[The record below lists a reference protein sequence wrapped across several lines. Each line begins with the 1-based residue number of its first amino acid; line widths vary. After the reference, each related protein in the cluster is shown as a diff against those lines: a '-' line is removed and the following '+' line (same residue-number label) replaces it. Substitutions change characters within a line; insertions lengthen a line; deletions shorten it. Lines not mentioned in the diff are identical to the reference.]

1 MIKIAKPVDS
11 DNAMLLSPPATP
23 VKEQTYFDAHGKPVQ
38 WWEAPKSE
46 EEDLSQLP
54 ELSEF
59 IRGLVVQSNV
69 QMPTL
74 SVTLVYLE
82 RLKEKLPTVA
92 TGTSCPFHV
101 EFASL
106 TFA

>member
-1 MIKIAKPVDS
+1 M
-11 DNAMLLSPPATP
+11 LSPPTTP
-23 VKEQTYFDAHGKPVQ
+23 TKEQKYFDAAGPVN
-38 WWEAPKSE
+38 WWEAPKTD
-46 EEDLSQLP
+46 EDELANLP

-82 RLKEKLPTVA
+82 RLKEKLPIVA
-92 TGTSCPFHV
+92 TGTFLLRPLKSR
-101 EFASL
+101 
-106 TFA
+106 